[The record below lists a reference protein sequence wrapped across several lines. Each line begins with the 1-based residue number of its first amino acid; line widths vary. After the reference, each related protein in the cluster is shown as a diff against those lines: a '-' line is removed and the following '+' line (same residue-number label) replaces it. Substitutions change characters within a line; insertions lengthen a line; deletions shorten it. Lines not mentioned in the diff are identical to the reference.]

1 MEKQHLGPI
10 KKLKIK
16 SKERRQ
22 KIKTLV
28 IKRKDDFLTAL
39 EKNWRDWAL
48 KPVTGILWR
57 LGVTANRITYVG
69 FAAIA
74 AAIWMHFS
82 GVNFVWQFA
91 TLIFAAITD
100 AVDGP
105 TARNNDNV
113 TILGTWLDHTRDGI
127 LVAWAT
133 FLIYKF
139 SLIDAQFLIILWT
152 LQLVLIWITLKDFL
166 VRYLQGLRAVE
177 EKVLLEKFSL
187 DNLQA
192 SLTGRVQFF
201 CWTVGY
207 GFLLGSLLLP
217 IPYALSIGEIFVTL
231 AIIFSALNILEAY
244 QKSI

>member
-10 KKLKIK
+10 KKLRIK
-16 SKERRQ
+16 SRERGR

-28 IKRKDDFLTAL
+28 IKRRDDFLTAL
-39 EKNWRDWAL
+39 EKNWRDWSL
-48 KPVTGILWR
+48 KPVTQIFGYI
-57 LGVTANRITYVG
+57 GVTANHVTYVG
-69 FAAIA
+69 FAAIG
-74 AAIWMHFS
+74 AAIWLYAA
-82 GVNFVWQFA
+82 GANFAWQFSI
-91 TLIFAAITD
+91 LIFAAITD

-105 TARNNDNV
+105 TARNNNNV
-113 TILGTWLDHTRDGI
+113 TILGTWLDHTRDGF
-127 LVAWAT
+127 LVGWAT

-139 SLIDAQFLIILWT
+139 SLIDLQFLIILWT

-166 VRYLQGLRAVE
+166 TRYLQGLHAVE

-207 GFLLGSLLLP
+207 GFLLGSLILP
-217 IPYALSIGEIFVTL
+217 IPNALSIGEIFITL
-231 AIIFSALNILEAY
+231 TIIFSALNILEAH